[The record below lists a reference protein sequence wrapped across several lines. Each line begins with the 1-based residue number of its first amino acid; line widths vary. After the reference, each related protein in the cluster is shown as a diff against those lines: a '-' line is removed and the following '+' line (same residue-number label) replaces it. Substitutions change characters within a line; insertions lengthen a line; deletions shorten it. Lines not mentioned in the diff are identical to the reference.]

1 MAKVNRRC
9 GMANGVNDLGQAL
22 KILARK
28 PAGMAAAA
36 AAGRSRVVHCAARAN
51 ERGSAAA
58 MRARLRQNSEANH
71 RRAGQ
76 TRGRAGEEV

>member
-9 GMANGVNDLGQAL
+9 GLANGVNNFGQAL
-22 KILARK
+22 KVLARK

-36 AAGRSRVVHCAARAN
+36 AESHSRVVHRAARAN

-58 MRARLRQNSEANH
+58 VRARVRQDPEASN

-76 TRGRAGEEV
+76 TCGTAEEI